1 MTMIFLS
8 HEIGFKNFDKFT
20 EHIRN
25 LNRFLAFG
33 CSCPILSVFLEK
45 LLATASDVEVE
56 DVDKDGDA
64 DEEWHR

>member
-1 MTMIFLS
+1 LTNLQNIF
-8 HEIGFKNFDKFT
+8 EILTASLLLVAHVPF
-20 EHIRN
+20 
-25 LNRFLAFG
+25 
-33 CSCPILSVFLEK
+33 LSVFLEK